1 MQPSTTPHESPIAV
15 YGAIVANVGIAVAKF
30 IAATLTGSSAL
41 MSEGVHSLVDTGNQ
55 ALLLVGINR
64 SRKPADNQH
73 QFGHGKEIYFWSLI
87 VAIVLFGIGGGLAFY
102 EGIEHV
108 FHPTPVENPIVN
120 YVVLVIAFALE
131 SGSWTIAYRE
141 ISSTAGEGGLIR
153 AVLHSKDP
161 SVVTVLLEDT
171 AALLGLIAAFVGVL
185 LTQVTGDARFDGMG
199 SIAIGFILTVVAFFL
214 AIESR
219 GLLVGERASDDLIET
234 LERVAQSDEA
244 VKRVERTRTMHLGP
258 RDVLITAQVMFAD
271 MPSHELATAIARIKR
286 RLADTDPRLAD
297 VTIEPTTGPAT
308 ITDDL
313 GQSSG

>member
-1 MQPSTTPHESPIAV
+1 MQPSTTPHQSPIAV

-30 IAATLTGSSAL
+30 VAATLTGSSAL

-55 ALLLVGINR
+55 ALLLIGINR

-87 VAIVLFGIGGGLAFY
+87 VAIVLFGVGGGLAFY

-108 FHPTPVENPIVN
+108 FHPTPIENTIVS

-141 ISSTAGEGGLIR
+141 LSSTAGEGGLIK
-153 AVLHSKDP
+153 AVLRSKDP

-171 AALLGLIAAFVGVL
+171 AALLGLIAAFVGIL
-185 LTQVTGDARFDGMG
+185 LTQITGDGRFDGMG
-199 SIAIGFILTVVAFFL
+199 SIAIGLILTVVAFFL

-219 GLLVGERASDDLIET
+219 GLLVGERASDELIET
-234 LERVAQSDEA
+234 LERVAGSEA
-244 VKRVERTRTMHLGP
+244 GVMRVERTRTMHLGP
-258 RDVLITAQVMFAD
+258 HDVLITAQIRFAE
-271 MPSHELATAIARIKR
+271 MPTEQLAAAIARIKR
-286 RLADTDPRLAD
+286 RLAETDPRLAD
-297 VTIEPTTGPAT
+297 VTIEPTAGTGAT
-308 ITDDL
+308 PHD
-313 GQSSG
+313 GRKSST